1 MMNTQHSAVP
11 FLVCAHV
18 ALEGHHHQQGVWNGL
33 V

>member
-1 MMNTQHSAVP
+1 MNTQHSGAP

-18 ALEGHHHQQGVWNGL
+18 AAEGHHCQQGVWNGL